1 MTFRHSKKWYF
12 WASWIAWGLGAV
24 LCVLPPIVATL
35 ANFPM
40 MVTNNADSTISI
52 FFVLGILIASS
63 VLMQSVVKAF
73 KNNSLLV
80 VAVVLAAVC
89 AILCAGVK
97 MEKETIA
104 GLAWIAGSA
113 SAGVLCAMVCFKVH
127 KIWNDLYKNCGEVYV
142 K

>member
-12 WASWIAWGLGAV
+12 WASWIAWVLGAV
-24 LCVLPPIVATL
+24 FCVLPPIVATF

-40 MVTNNADSTISI
+40 MVTKNTDSTISI

-63 VLMQSVVKAF
+63 VVMQAVVKAF

-89 AILCAGVK
+89 AVLIAGVK
-97 MEKETIA
+97 MEKETIE
-104 GLAWIAGSA
+104 GLAWIAGTA
-113 SAGVLCAMVCFKVH
+113 SGGVLVAMVCFKLHSV
-127 KIWNDLYKNCGEVYV
+127 WQDLYRHCGEVYV